1 MTPAPTAALFGDSLM
16 SDPHTVYRDLRQES
30 PVHCTTTP
38 DGAMVW
44 VVTRYQDV
52 RAALADERLSLNKAN
67 AHTRGSYQSSMPPE
81 LDAHLLNMDAPDHT
95 RLRRLVAKAFTAR
108 HIETLRPRI
117 QACTDELLGAISERL
132 ADLMQALANPLPMT
146 VICELLGI
154 PGTDRQD
161 FRGWTNSLLAPAPG
175 AALESRAAMRNMHQ
189 YLVEI
194 IAAKRATPTDDLLSA
209 MIEARDEHDSLSE
222 PELVAMAFL
231 VLFGGYDNAVNLI
244 GNATLALLLHPD
256 VLASVRDGHTPIRNV
271 LEETLR
277 WNPPFTLGVRRFAL
291 EDLTIGGVDI
301 PAGARI
307 WVSLISANRDDQF
320 EEPDR
325 FRPERTPAHV
335 GFGHG
340 IHYCLG
346 APLARLEG
354 EIALSSLLWR
364 FPALKLAV
372 PAQELAW
379 TPSFHRR
386 GLKKLP
392 VTW

>member
-1 MTPAPTAALFGDSLM
+1 MTPAPPTALFGDSLM
-16 SDPHTVYRDLRQES
+16 FDPHTVYRHLRQES

-38 DGAMVW
+38 DGATVW
-44 VVTRYQDV
+44 VISRYQDV
-52 RAALADERLSLNKAN
+52 RAALTDARLSLNKAN
-67 AHTRGSYQSSMPPE
+67 AHTTGQYQSSMPPE
-81 LDAHLLNMDAPDHT
+81 LDAHLLNMDPPDHT

-108 HIETLRPRI
+108 HVETLRPRI
-117 QACTDELLGAISERL
+117 QASVDGLLSAISDQP

-154 PGTDRQD
+154 PDQDRQD

-175 AALESRAAMRNMHQ
+175 AAVESRAAMRDMHQ
-189 YLVEI
+189 YLGEI
-194 IAAKRATPTDDLLSA
+194 IAAKRSTPTDDLLSA

-231 VLFGGYDNAVNLI
+231 TLFGGYDNAVNLI

-291 EDLTIGGVDI
+291 EDLAIGGVDI

-320 EEPDR
+320 EEPDL
-325 FRPERTPAHV
+325 FRPERTPAHL

-354 EIALSSLLWR
+354 EIALSSLLR
-364 FPALKLAV
+364 QFPALELAV
-372 PAQELAW
+372 PAQELSW

-386 GLKKLP
+386 GLKELP
-392 VTW
+392 VVW